1 MYFYLGILFRDYPDC
16 LNKLKPFSQEIVF
29 NLNTFEKNEYSGN
42 MYKRIDI
49 QLPKNISAI
58 SYYSENT
65 AHYDNYTIFK
75 GTYNQITGWLG
86 GYLIFNKIVTGD
98 KDFAKIIIN
107 GILGI

>member
-1 MYFYLGILFRDYPDC
+1 
-16 LNKLKPFSQEIVF
+16 
-29 NLNTFEKNEYSGN
+29 

-65 AHYDNYTIFK
+65 AYYDDYTIFK
-75 GTYNQITGWLG
+75 GRYNQITGWLG
-86 GYLIFNKIVTGD
+86 GYLIFNRIITGD

>member
-1 MYFYLGILFRDYPDC
+1 
-16 LNKLKPFSQEIVF
+16 
-29 NLNTFEKNEYSGN
+29 

-65 AHYDNYTIFK
+65 AHYDDYTIFK
-75 GTYNQITGWLG
+75 GTYNSITGLLG
-86 GYLIFNKIVTGD
+86 GYLIFNRIVSGD
-98 KDFAKIIIN
+98 NDFAKITIN